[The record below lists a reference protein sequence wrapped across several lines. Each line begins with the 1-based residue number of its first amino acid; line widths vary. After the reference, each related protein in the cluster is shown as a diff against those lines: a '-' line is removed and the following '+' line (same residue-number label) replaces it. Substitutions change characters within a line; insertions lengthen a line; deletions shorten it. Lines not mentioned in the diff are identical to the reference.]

1 MAAHAAA
8 KLSLNAP
15 KKKKK
20 KKNLVSIKEKKKNP
34 LIYKWPQIQR

>member
-8 KLSLNAP
+8 KISLNA

-20 KKNLVSIKEKKKNP
+20 LVSIKEKKKNP
-34 LIYKWPQIQR
+34 SYL